1 VIVDHRKN
9 LRERVARL
17 EALIE
22 TLVEDKSEK
31 HAAEALRSLG
41 AADQLPPTP
50 LSEEAP
56 SEGSARIPVMTLF
69 DNAVLSRTTTTNS
82 GSVSGLSPGGQANQA
97 ASQINYTP
105 PHVDGINAASAPGK
119 IKNERTRQALMSIL
133 PSYAKLLSILKSD
146 HHTWAMFQRKC
157 PGTRGN
163 ATIEEFTA
171 RVMARGS
178 PCELALLVLLFGK
191 CEEGDLL
198 DQCTALVDRW
208 IMSDDEY
215 VPHQSI
221 YLHNH

>member
-1 VIVDHRKN
+1 MDHRKN

-22 TLVEDKSEK
+22 TLVDDKSEK

-41 AADQLPPTP
+41 AAEHLPPTP
-50 LSEEAP
+50 HSEEAP

-69 DNAVLSRTTTTNS
+69 DNAVLSRTPTTHS
-82 GSVSGLSPGGQANQA
+82 GSISGPPPGGQSNQA
-97 ASQINYTP
+97 ASQTGTSLNYTS
-105 PHVDGINAASAPGK
+105 PHVDGINAAGAPGK
-119 IKNERTRQALMSIL
+119 VKSERTRQALMSIL
-133 PSYAKLLSILKSD
+133 PSHTKLLSILKSD

-171 RVMARGS
+171 RVMARGN
-178 PCELALLVLLFGK
+178 PCQLALLVLLYGK

-208 IMSDDEY
+208 ILSDDE
-215 VPHQSI
+215 
-221 YLHNH
+221 